1 MKFKSAT
8 FNVVLF
14 MSFCSVVAQ
23 KQPPIL
29 SGRQLFE
36 KKCAKCHGKDGTKG
50 LFGAKNLPAS
60 KLTDSEL
67 FNIIGNG
74 KKIMPSWQKKLS
86 MDEIGAVIEYIKTM
100 RK

>member
-1 MKFKSAT
+1 MRFKSAT

-14 MSFCSVVAQ
+14 MAFFSAIAQ
-23 KQPPIL
+23 KQLPPL
-29 SGRQLFE
+29 SGKQLFE

-60 KLTDSEL
+60 KLTDPEL
-67 FNIIGNG
+67 FSIICNG

-86 MDEIGAVIEYIKTM
+86 MDEISAVIEYIKTM